1 MSSKILVSILTPT
14 YNRRHFIP
22 QYLKNIYRQNYLG
35 DLEILIADDGVEP
48 IDDLLAKDGRICYF
62 KFEDRKT
69 LGFKRNFLA
78 EQAKGQILI
87 HFDDDDY
94 YPPNRVSNAVQMLS
108 KSERLIAGSSM
119 MYMYNAL
126 TNKICTSGPFG
137 PNHAT
142 AGTFAYK
149 REYLEKC
156 SFDNEKLAQ
165 EEPGFTNGFAEP
177 MIQLDPKSTILVM
190 QHRLNTWD
198 KANTSQT
205 PSNLT
210 LKDFMRDP
218 VDIRFYKKL
227 GLPKE

>member
-1 MSSKILVSILTPT
+1 MNERSKLLISILTPT
-14 YNRRHFIP
+14 YNRRFFIP

-35 DLEILIADDGVEP
+35 EIEILIADDGDEP
-48 IDDLLAKDGRICYF
+48 IEDLLSKDKRIRYF
-62 KFEDRKT
+62 KFEERKT

-78 EQAKGQILI
+78 AQAKGRILI

-94 YPPNRVSNAVQMLS
+94 YPPNRISNAVQMLS

-119 MYMYNAL
+119 MYMYNVH

-137 PNHAT
+137 QNHAT

-156 SFDNEKLAQ
+156 SFDDEKLAQ

-190 QHRLNTWD
+190 QHRFNTWD
-198 KANTSQT
+198 KANTTQAA
-205 PSNLT
+205 SNLT
-210 LKDFMRDP
+210 LKDFMRDAAD
-218 VDIRFYKKL
+218 VRFYKKINDN
-227 GLPKE
+227 